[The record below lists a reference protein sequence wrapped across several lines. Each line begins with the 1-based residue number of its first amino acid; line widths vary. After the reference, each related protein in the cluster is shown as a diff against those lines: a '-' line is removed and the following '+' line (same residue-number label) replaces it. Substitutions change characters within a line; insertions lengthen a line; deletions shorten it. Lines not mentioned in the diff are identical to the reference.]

1 MARPASLH
9 PHRGDSIIMILWLR
23 HPARA
28 IGLSLALLAATLV
41 ATTAARAHDFPK
53 QHTQR

>member
-1 MARPASLH
+1 
-9 PHRGDSIIMILWLR
+9 MILWLR
-23 HPARA
+23 HPAQA

-41 ATTAARAHDFPK
+41 AAARAHDFPK